1 MINED
6 APTNSV
12 GTGAETS
19 LPPASEPPGT
29 PRGWKIVKRWKKNKK
44 KDIYESKT
52 GSYAFLVTLP
62 NIGDTIVYAKS
73 PTELKTKL
81 RKYIK
86 QVDDNIKMK
95 RLLPNEVIDFFT
107 QKRIKAMKGIKESSM
122 INEQEGQEDPQQQR
136 KDQMQNAS
144 ASRVEAQKR
153 IALAKKQAAQNLAAK
168 KQEMQRNIAR
178 QSKGLQQQAK
188 TGQLDR
194 SSSSAT
200 A

>member
-52 GSYAFLVTLP
+52 GSYAFLVSLP

-107 QKRIKAMKGIKESSM
+107 QKRLKAMRGIKESVM
-122 INEQEGQEDPQQQR
+122 INEEEVQDQQQQR
-136 KDQMQNAS
+136 QDQMKNA
-144 ASRVEAQKR
+144 AAQRVEAQKR
-153 IALAKKQAAQNLAAK
+153 VALAKKQAAQNLAAK
-168 KQEMQRNIAR
+168 KQEMQRNLAR

-194 SSSSAT
+194 SASSAT

>member
-52 GSYAFLVTLP
+52 GSYAFLVSLP

-107 QKRIKAMKGIKESSM
+107 QKRLKAMRGIKESVM
-122 INEQEGQEDPQQQR
+122 INEEEVQDQQQQR
-136 KDQMQNAS
+136 QDQMKNA
-144 ASRVEAQKR
+144 AAQRVEAQKR
-153 IALAKKQAAQNLAAK
+153 VALAKKQAAQNLAAK
-168 KQEMQRNIAR
+168 KQEMQRNLAR

-194 SSSSAT
+194 SASSVT

>member
-12 GTGAETS
+12 GTGAATS
-19 LPPASEPPGT
+19 LPPAVEPPGT

-52 GSYAFLVTLP
+52 GSYPFLVSLP

-107 QKRIKAMKGIKESSM
+107 QKRLKAMRGIKESTM
-122 INEQEGQEDPQQQR
+122 INEQEGQDPQQQR
-136 KDQMQNAS
+136 QDQMKNA
-144 ASRVEAQKR
+144 AAQRVEAQKR

-194 SSSSAT
+194 SSTSAT